1 MLAGSPHPNPLP
13 RRGEGM
19 LAVAPH
25 PGHPLWTPLNLPL
38 EGEGEKGS
46 RPLTLREGDGVR

>member
-1 MLAGSPHPNPLP
+1 
-13 RRGEGM
+13 M

-25 PGHPLWTPLNLPL
+25 RGHPLWTPLNLPL